1 MVKGRT
7 EGSSMALQEPQEIA
21 MRLAASGW
29 LAVVTSR
36 ISNHSSWYNV
46 TSLWLVF
53 LLLILWRICI
63 FSLFFFNCYLCCFM
77 TIEEYLLIAS
87 VKLICNCLWIELL
100 TEAFIKAV
108 WEKWKCKVYEEF
120 VQKGCSWNVETK
132 HFRIDTNMIETRKT
146 TNMSSSYHESLKSK
160 NEKCLKKIYVQEKI

>member
-1 MVKGRT
+1 
-7 EGSSMALQEPQEIA
+7 
-21 MRLAASGW
+21 
-29 LAVVTSR
+29 
-36 ISNHSSWYNV
+36 
-46 TSLWLVF
+46 
-53 LLLILWRICI
+53 
-63 FSLFFFNCYLCCFM
+63 M